1 MTKKIFLTPKL
12 FLDKFKKTEI
22 SLDCEWFEYLLS
34 INLIGFTGFYKK
46 KSEVINIA
54 NYFDGL
60 IVTGGGDIN
69 KIKKNK
75 LNKIRDTFE
84 LKLINLFIKKKKPI
98 LCVCRGFQLYAQHL
112 GTNIFK
118 KNKIH
123 VRKNHFI
130 YRVKRNLI
138 FKYRK
143 LNTNSYHNYSIL
155 KTNEIIES
163 FYISKDSSI
172 EVAKVKKKKIFFFMF
187 HPERKNKDQK
197 KINII
202 IKKIFK

>member
-1 MTKKIFLTPKL
+1 MMKKIFLTPKL
-12 FLDKFKKTEI
+12 LTNKFKKSEI
-22 SLDCEWFEYLLS
+22 SIDREWFEYLYS
-34 INLIGFTGFYKK
+34 IDLIGLTGFYKNK
-46 KSEVINIA
+46 FEIINIA
-54 NYFDGL
+54 NHFDGL

-69 KIKKNK
+69 KINKNELSK
-75 LNKIRDTFE
+75 TRDTFE
-84 LKLINLFIKKKKPI
+84 LKLINSFIKKKKPI
-98 LCVCRGFQLYAQHL
+98 LCICRGFQLYAEYL
-112 GTNIFK
+112 GGTVFR

-130 YRVKRNLI
+130 YREKKSLI

-155 KTNEIIES
+155 KTNNNIEN